1 MNIYLITAPTS
12 GYDVYESAVVAAK
25 SSQAARRIHPDG
37 LMPVGEEDSIWTS
50 WVTDPNKV
58 TPKYLGEAA
67 AGTKSGVICA
77 SFNAG

>member
-12 GYDVYESAVVAAK
+12 GYDVYDSAVVAAK
-25 SSQAARRIHPDG
+25 SAQAAKLMHPDG
-37 LMPVGEEDSIWTS
+37 DKTVGISEDFFSC
-50 WVTDPNKV
+50 WVTRTRDV
-58 TPKYLGEAA
+58 TVEYLGQAA

>member
-12 GYDVYESAVVAAK
+12 GYDVYDSAVVAAK

-37 LMPVGEEDSIWTS
+37 MTTVGEEAYKWTS
-50 WVTDPNKV
+50 WVTDPNEV
-58 TPKYLGEAA
+58 TPEYLGEAA